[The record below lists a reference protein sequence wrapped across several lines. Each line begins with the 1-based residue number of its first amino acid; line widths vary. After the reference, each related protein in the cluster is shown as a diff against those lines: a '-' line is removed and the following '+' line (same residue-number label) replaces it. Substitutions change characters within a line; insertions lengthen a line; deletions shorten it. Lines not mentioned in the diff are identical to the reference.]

1 MEGEVGGG
9 RVVSLMS
16 GRGCL
21 SADGGLV
28 WAECCG
34 GGRRMSVLDGYEIL
48 VRAID

>member
-16 GRGCL
+16 SRGCL

-34 GGRRMSVLDGYEIL
+34 GWEEDECAGWI
-48 VRAID
+48 